1 MLFAYSVCSPTVAD
15 RVVGTISVSSRHG
28 VCCVADPR
36 QAEEHAMKKAVDR
49 YVLSFESESVRNKQK
64 RHHWMIC
71 LAKRPDELVSW
82 GHASTH
88 ELADSEAQNE
98 LQDLLSGLTQGGQ
111 QTFFGARP
119 DCR

>member
-1 MLFAYSVCSPTVAD
+1 
-15 RVVGTISVSSRHG
+15 
-28 VCCVADPR
+28 
-36 QAEEHAMKKAVDR
+36 MKKAVDR